1 MRQAAIYLCAS
12 VLFSACAP
20 SLKLDVSCIL
30 QPGQGVMVMNCADVE
45 TWREWNEKQV
55 RGD

>member
-45 TWREWNEKQV
+45 TWREWNEKQI